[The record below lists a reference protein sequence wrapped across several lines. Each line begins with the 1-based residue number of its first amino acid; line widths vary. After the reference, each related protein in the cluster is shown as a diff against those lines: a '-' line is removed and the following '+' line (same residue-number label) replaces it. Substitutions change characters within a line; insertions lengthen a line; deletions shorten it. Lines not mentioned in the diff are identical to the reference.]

1 MDHFPPWLPLVQ
13 DSWAHDWHWN
23 PQPSTHRCHL
33 PVLSLDVENVVSELT
48 TSSKNRDELLFFFFP
63 WPVSVREVSEVR
75 VTASYYHDKDIPYS
89 LKRCKLLALT
99 HSFSRTHTSVLE
111 KESYSHIDACR
122 CRICIWIQTL
132 VWNTQRS
139 LEIFAHSFQSE
150 TGQWEQSHTLANL
163 CQFSLWPMA
172 LAGHCHI

>member
-1 MDHFPPWLPLVQ
+1 MGTWLALKPPTFCTQV
-13 DSWAHDWHWN
+13 S
-23 PQPSTHRCHL
+23 PSCVITGRWKCCL
-33 PVLSLDVENVVSELT
+33 WIDNLLKKQRRVVV
-48 TSSKNRDELLFFFFP
+48 FFFP

-172 LAGHCHI
+172 LAGQCHI